1 MNNTKGKI
9 QEQVTPFKQTPIISV
24 DIDGTLVDK
33 KAKIR
38 LVSKE
43 NKQSIKDFT
52 NKGGI
57 LILNSAG
64 TFANCKKIAKCAKIK
79 TVISSNN
86 GAFVSIPEQSDK
98 PLINLRVSP
107 ETISKIKSRLAEV
120 EPNAFVAISG
130 KDKKYYVDRS
140 STMVKLFKL
149 KEFFKFRNKLSIST
163 SKKNYEDMMLKT
175 YSVQI
180 FPLPSKA
187 GFTKETKVI
196 SKEEQVAITKKA
208 LGVLKEIMEEEIK
221 TNGQPSFRM
230 EMGDM
235 GISISH
241 PQASKL
247 NAIKAIVEQHNQQ
260 NPSSPITS
268 NNIYAVGDG
277 FQDMCQVLATENPA
291 EQFFTMSN
299 TKASTYENGAV
310 FEKIINKQILEKK
323 KQKELEKLNKKETVE
338 TILDDID
345 EIELDENEKFS
356 FRNNQVNSVS
366 EAISKV
372 TERTESQPVR

>member
-1 MNNTKGKI
+1 
-9 QEQVTPFKQTPIISV
+9 
-24 DIDGTLVDK
+24 
-33 KAKIR
+33 
-38 LVSKE
+38 
-43 NKQSIKDFT
+43 
-52 NKGGI
+52 
-57 LILNSAG
+57 
-64 TFANCKKIAKCAKIK
+64 
-79 TVISSNN
+79 
-86 GAFVSIPEQSDK
+86 
-98 PLINLRVSP
+98 
-107 ETISKIKSRLAEV
+107 
-120 EPNAFVAISG
+120 
-130 KDKKYYVDRS
+130 
-140 STMVKLFKL
+140 
-149 KEFFKFRNKLSIST
+149 
-163 SKKNYEDMMLKT
+163 
-175 YSVQI
+175 
-180 FPLPSKA
+180 
-187 GFTKETKVI
+187 
-196 SKEEQVAITKKA
+196 
-208 LGVLKEIMEEEIK
+208 MEEEIK

-268 NNIYAVGDG
+268 DNIYAVGDG